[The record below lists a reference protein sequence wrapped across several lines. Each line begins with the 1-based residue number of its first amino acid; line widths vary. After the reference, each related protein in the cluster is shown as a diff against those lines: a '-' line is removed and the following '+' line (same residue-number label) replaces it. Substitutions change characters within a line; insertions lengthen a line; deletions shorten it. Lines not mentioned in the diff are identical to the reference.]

1 MFVLTKRRR
10 TYRVNKLCEAETH
23 SLITALVLC
32 SLFPQTFVLVSIL
45 YIKTHKQ
52 TADHCFAN
60 VFKAMTLTTVVSD
73 FVDQFAFLR
82 RQKMFFV
89 TTYLF

>member
-23 SLITALVLC
+23 SLITELVLC

-52 TADHCFAN
+52 TADHSFAN
-60 VFKAMTLTTVVSD
+60 VFKAMTLTTVVPD